1 MKWLKGVLA
10 EKDLV
15 AKTQLLEDADANN
28 ITKATLR
35 RAYDA
40 LDCRSVNDT
49 FQGKWY
55 WYLPEL
61 VAKKAKEDAEAL
73 EATANETAVECEKA

>member
-1 MKWLKGVLA
+1 V
-10 EKDLV
+10 
-15 AKTQLLEDADANN
+15 DADANN

-40 LDCRSVNDT
+40 LDCGSVNDT

-55 WYLPEL
+55 WYLPEMIPQ
-61 VAKKAKEDAEAL
+61 KGKDTESETSEDDSADE
-73 EATANETAVECEKA
+73 

>member
-1 MKWLKGVLA
+1 MKWLRGM
-10 EKDLV
+10 
-15 AKTQLLEDADANN
+15 LLEKGGPLAKEQLVVDADANN

-40 LDCRSVNDT
+40 LDCRSVNNE

-55 WYLPEL
+55 WYL
-61 VAKKAKEDAEAL
+61 KEMIPKRDE
-73 EATANETAVECEKA
+73 EFETTEDDNGVEYEQP